1 MSTAAAAAQP
11 GTRLADLV
19 PGIAAAL
26 SFSAADILGKVVFN
40 SGMDVL
46 SLVSLRGVLAVGFFW
61 LWLRQSP
68 SARRHTPRER
78 RVALGLGLV
87 FAANIF
93 GLLLAIRLLPLSVA
107 ILTYFVYPLA
117 TGIAGAALG
126 LERLSWRG
134 FLCALAAFAG
144 LALMLGA
151 KFSDLAPLG
160 VAASLGAAVFRVISL
175 LVTRGVLMR
184 ADARLTTWY
193 SLTPSAAI
201 FVLVS
206 LGLWHFQAPDNLG
219 GWAAFVG
226 MSVTTTLSTLWVY
239 VSTLRVGPF
248 RTALVMNLEPLMSTL
263 GSVVLLGEVMQPAQ
277 ALGGALMIG
286 ALCVF
291 QMRR

>member
-1 MSTAAAAAQP
+1 
-11 GTRLADLV
+11 
-19 PGIAAAL
+19 
-26 SFSAADILGKVVFN
+26 
-40 SGMDVL
+40 
-46 SLVSLRGVLAVGFFW
+46 
-61 LWLRQSP
+61 
-68 SARRHTPRER
+68 
-78 RVALGLGLV
+78 
-87 FAANIF
+87 
-93 GLLLAIRLLPLSVA
+93 
-107 ILTYFVYPLA
+107 
-117 TGIAGAALG
+117 
-126 LERLSWRG
+126 
-134 FLCALAAFAG
+134 
-144 LALMLGA
+144 
-151 KFSDLAPLG
+151 
-160 VAASLGAAVFRVISL
+160 
-175 LVTRGVLMR
+175 MR

-206 LGLWHFQAPDNLG
+206 LGLWHFQAPGNLG

-277 ALGGALMIG
+277 ALGGALMIA